1 MDEMEHFH
9 FLFAFIDHLLYVSRI
24 LVAKHTINKT
34 SPCPQ
39 GAYSQCIKIIIWMR
53 VVTAKKKKTWTWN
66 YGSREKERLSQTGRD
81 RRVLGRNNTYSLKG
95 D

>member
-9 FLFAFIDHLLYVSRI
+9 FLFAFIDHLLYVSKI

-34 SPCPQ
+34 SSCPQ

-53 VVTAKKKKTWTWN
+53 VVTAKKKDMDLELWVQGEGTLVPDWE
-66 YGSREKERLSQTGRD
+66 G
-81 RRVLGRNNTYSLKG
+81 
-95 D
+95 